1 MKRDFFRIALALSL
15 CSCVNIDAQAQDQVP
30 AVERVTTLA
39 TFMDCSPQQM
49 TLDTLLRL
57 NFPASAPL
65 RAAAMAQAI
74 PIAAGSGG
82 SDGTPSQ
89 MILFL
94 ERINNVRRAA
104 GAGELRWSNALRD
117 EANKDLNANYKN
129 SNIDQAI
136 EAQKG
141 AALPSGATLHVR
153 RWDGPREPS
162 SRCELIDV
170 LSDWESDYPT
180 LMSLLD
186 YRYTRIGVASLRGGV
201 RPSDSSTPM
210 ENTYHANFV
219 IELGR
224 AQVPELGPHPQ
235 DPIVVLYPPPGNT
248 RYKVLPSSFILVQL
262 REGANTK
269 LNALEIRKEIWGKVL
284 DCMFCAMPGADV
296 GVLYDTWAHQ
306 LPHEGVIAGT
316 TYFATAKGTHDGKP
330 FEKSWSFTI
339 SPRPGSV
346 PPPPPKSRFDTSESG
361 SGLKPP
367 ASYGRTASDVNDA
380 NKTRSGKYLEYT
392 YDMVRFSNGRII
404 RVPGKVFIGTLVERL
419 PDGRCRTTNT
429 ELVEMQTTVDNGF
442 TKENPIIN
450 KTESA
455 APCATNVTTTGHG
468 DQ

>member
-1 MKRDFFRIALALSL
+1 
-15 CSCVNIDAQAQDQVP
+15 
-30 AVERVTTLA
+30 
-39 TFMDCSPQQM
+39 MDCTPQQM

-57 NFPASAPL
+57 NFPASASL
-65 RAAAMAQAI
+65 RAAARVQAI
-74 PIAAGSGG
+74 QVTTGNGG
-82 SDGTPSQ
+82 SDGTPPQ
-89 MILFL
+89 LVPFL
-94 ERINNVRRAA
+94 ERINNMRRAA
-104 GAGELRWSNALRD
+104 GAGELSWSNALRD

-136 EAQKG
+136 EVQRAV
-141 AALPSGATLHVR
+141 ALPSGATLHVR

-162 SRCELIDV
+162 SRCELID
-170 LSDWESDYPT
+170 LLNDWESDYPT

-186 YRYTRIGVASLRGGV
+186 YRYTRIGVAYLRGGV
-201 RPSDSSTPM
+201 RPSGSSAPL
-210 ENTYHANFV
+210 ENTYHGNFV

-224 AQVPELGPHPQ
+224 AQVPELPPNRQ
-235 DPIVVLYPPPGNT
+235 NPIAVLYPPPGNT
-248 RYKVLPSSFILVQL
+248 GYKVLPSSFILVQL

-269 LNALEIRKEIWGKVL
+269 LNTLEIRKEIWGKVL
-284 DCMFCAMPGADV
+284 DCMYCAMPGADV

-339 SPRPGSV
+339 SPRPGSA
-346 PPPPPKSRFDTSESG
+346 PPPPPKSRFDTSEPG

-367 ASYGRTASDVNDA
+367 VSYGRTASDVNEA

-392 YDMVRFSNGRII
+392 YDTVRFSNGRLI

-419 PDGRCRTTNT
+419 PDGQCRTSTT
-429 ELVEMQTTVDNGF
+429 ELVEMQTTVDDGL
-442 TKENPIIN
+442 TRENPITR
-450 KTESA
+450 KTENT
-455 APCATNVTTTGHG
+455 APCATDITTTGLG

>member
-1 MKRDFFRIALALSL
+1 MKRDLLPIALALSL
-15 CSCVNIDAQAQDQVP
+15 CSCVNIDAQAQDQVQ

-39 TFMDCSPQQM
+39 TFMDCTPQKL

-57 NFPASAPL
+57 NFPASASL
-65 RAAAMAQAI
+65 RAAARVQAI
-74 PIAAGSGG
+74 PVASGNGG

-89 MILFL
+89 LIPFL
-94 ERINNVRRAA
+94 ERINNMRRAA
-104 GAGELRWSNALRD
+104 GAGELSWSNALRD

-129 SNIDQAI
+129 SNIDQSI
-136 EAQKG
+136 EVQRS
-141 AALPSGATLHVR
+141 AALPSGASLHVG

-162 SRCELIDV
+162 SRCELMDV
-170 LSDWESDYPT
+170 FNDWETSYPT

-201 RPSDSSTPM
+201 RPSGSSAPM

-224 AQVPELGPHPQ
+224 AQVPELGPNPQ
-235 DPIVVLYPPPGNT
+235 DPIAVLYPPPGNT

-262 REGANTK
+262 REGASTK

-339 SPRPGSV
+339 SPRPGSA
-346 PPPPPKSRFDTSESG
+346 PPPPPKSRFDISEPG

-392 YDMVRFSNGRII
+392 YDMVRFSTGRLI
-404 RVPGKVFIGTLVERL
+404 RVPGKVFIGTLVEHL
-419 PDGRCRTTNT
+419 PDGQCRTLTT
-429 ELVEMQTTVDNGF
+429 ELVEMQTSIENGI
-442 TKENPIIN
+442 TRENPITR
-450 KTESA
+450 KTENT
-455 APCATNVTTTGHG
+455 APCSTNFTTAGHG